1 MRSTKNHLP
10 SNPCTIKDAG
20 KMLQEDTE
28 DKSYKRYK
36 NICYCNLV
44 LKGLVFFVLG
54 IFCCYLLKQ
63 L

>member
-1 MRSTKNHLP
+1 
-10 SNPCTIKDAG
+10 
-20 KMLQEDTE
+20 MLQEDTE